1 MHTTALSRRN
11 FKLGF
16 LTRINCTTSKRGHQ
30 KKRRLPN
37 LNSRMKKLRVEMEE
51 ISQEQKRIKDGQKQV
66 REKFE
71 AIELECE
78 QLRKET
84 MLITRQSFS
93 TQIRLALMFQILKA
107 RENHDFSKASQL
119 TCALRELIARENQ
132 QRKI

>member
-1 MHTTALSRRN
+1 M
-11 FKLGF
+11 
-16 LTRINCTTSKRGHQ
+16 Q
-30 KKRRLPN
+30 
-37 LNSRMKKLRVEMEE
+37 KLRVEMEE
-51 ISQEQKRIKDGQKQV
+51 ISQEQKRIKDAQKQV

-71 AIELECE
+71 AIDLECE